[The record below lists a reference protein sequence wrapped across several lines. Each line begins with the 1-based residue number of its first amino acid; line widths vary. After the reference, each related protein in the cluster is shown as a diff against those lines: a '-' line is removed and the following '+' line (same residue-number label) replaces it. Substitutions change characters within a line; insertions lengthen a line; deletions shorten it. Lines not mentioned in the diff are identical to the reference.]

1 MALDT
6 VDPASPSAFQVW
18 RGESM
23 TSRRVLGITVPGSRL
38 RQWRDWLMPA
48 EQPFLVP
55 PALAERLDLPDDPER
70 LTFEVK
76 DSFWL
81 YDLAG
86 SALCWLTRADSARL
100 PAEVRR
106 GQPAPHRW
114 PSADVERD
122 LDRVVRFVET
132 GRRTSRHREVTERTW
147 DRLYAVL
154 PGARAL
160 AGTFPDASGPN
171 CFGTVMAAAGTPGAD
186 STWMQREPFES
197 WLAESTVAGGR
208 DDDPGTVL
216 VWRDREGQVQH
227 AAVTLGDGWAL
238 HKPSQGWMSPT
249 KVLGVREVIFSAR
262 QRGHH
267 LERRQ
272 VTQGAP

>member
-1 MALDT
+1 
-6 VDPASPSAFQVW
+6 
-18 RGESM
+18 M
-23 TSRRVLGITVPGSRL
+23 TSRRVLGITVPDSRL